1 MKLKSD
7 QDFEENLTFSL
18 KNDMTNLVNFKASS
32 GKSENMHFEGLLL
45 TKVCNV

>member
-7 QDFEENLTFSL
+7 QDFDKNLTFSL
-18 KNDMTNLVNFKASS
+18 KNDMKNLVNFKASS